1 MLLSGVVAGLAF
13 GIAIGRDW
21 RRLER
26 LQIKWLPVL
35 VLALV
40 ARAVAPFFPFFP
52 VGIGLYLL
60 GIAFTAAFAVA
71 NWRLPGAPLVALGS
85 LLNLIVSSANGAMPV
100 DVDLLRAAGGRPA
113 DDALHEAIN
122 DTSILPLLADI
133 IIVPF
138 VRAAYSIGDV
148 LIAIGGFLLPFV
160 TLTRR

>member
-1 MLLSGVVAGLAF
+1 MLLSGVIAGLTF

-40 ARAVAPFFPFFP
+40 ARAVAPFFPLALA
-52 VGIGLYLL
+52 LYLI
-60 GIAFTAAFAVA
+60 GIALTAVFAAA

-85 LLNLIVSSANGAMPV
+85 LLNLMVIVVNGAMPV
-100 DVDLLRAAGGRPA
+100 DVDLLQAGGGRPP
-113 DDALHEAIN
+113 DDSLHEALN
-122 DTSILPLLADI
+122 AATVLPLLADI

-148 LIAIGGFLLPFV
+148 LIAFGGFLLPFV

>member
-13 GIAIGRDW
+13 GVAVGRDW

-26 LQIKWLPVL
+26 LQVRWLAVL
-35 VLALV
+35 VVALV
-40 ARAVAPFFPFFP
+40 ARAVAPFSPLALATYL
-52 VGIGLYLL
+52 VGIALTTV
-60 GIAFTAAFAVA
+60 FAAV

-85 LLNLIVSSANGAMPV
+85 LLNVIVIMANGAMPV
-100 DVDLLRAAGGRPA
+100 DVDLLRAAGGRVP
-113 DDALHEAIN
+113 DDALHE
-122 DTSILPLLADI
+122 SISDGSVLSFLADV

>member
-1 MLLSGVVAGLAF
+1 MLLSGVVAGLAL
-13 GIAIGRDW
+13 GIAIGREW

-40 ARAVAPFFPFFP
+40 ARAIAPLGPFALP
-52 VGIGLYLL
+52 LDLL
-60 GIAFTAAFAVA
+60 GIALTCALAAA
-71 NWRLPGAPLVALGS
+71 NWRLPGAPLIAIGS
-85 LLNLIVSSANGAMPV
+85 LLNLAVIVANGAMPV
-100 DVDLLRAAGGRPA
+100 DVDALGAAGSRLR
-113 DDALHEAIN
+113 DDALHEPLN
-122 DTSILPLLADI
+122 DHSILPILADI

-148 LIAIGGFLLPFV
+148 FIAIGGFLVPFV

>member
-1 MLLSGVVAGLAF
+1 MLLSGVIAGLAF

-21 RRLER
+21 RRLDR

-40 ARAVAPFFPFFP
+40 ARAVAPFFPI
-52 VGIGLYLL
+52 GIALYLL

-71 NWRLPGAPLVALGS
+71 NWRLPGAPLIALGS

-100 DVDLLRAAGGRPA
+100 DVELLRAAGGRPP
-113 DDALHEAIN
+113 DDELHEAIN

-148 LIAIGGFLLPFV
+148 FIAIGGFLLPFV

>member
-1 MLLSGVVAGLAF
+1 MLLSGVIAGLTF

-40 ARAVAPFFPFFP
+40 ARAVAPFFPLALA
-52 VGIGLYLL
+52 LYLIGVAL
-60 GIAFTAAFAVA
+60 TALFAAA
-71 NWRLPGAPLVALGS
+71 NWRLPGAPLVAIGS
-85 LLNLIVSSANGAMPV
+85 LLNLMAMPV
-100 DVDLLRAAGGRPA
+100 DVDLLQAGGGRPP
-113 DDALHEAIN
+113 DDSLHEALN
-122 DTSILPLLADI
+122 AATVLPLLADI

-148 LIAIGGFLLPFV
+148 LIAFGGFLLPFV

>member
-1 MLLSGVVAGLAF
+1 MLLSGVIVGLAF

-21 RRLER
+21 RQLER
-26 LQIKWLPVL
+26 LQILWIPVL

-40 ARAVAPFFPFFP
+40 ARAVAPFAPFPL
-52 VGIGLYLL
+52 GLDLL
-60 GIAFTAAFAVA
+60 GIALTTAFAAA

-85 LLNLIVSSANGAMPV
+85 LLNLVVIMLNGAMPV
-100 DVDLLRAAGGRPA
+100 DVEMLAAAGGRLL
-113 DDALHEAIN
+113 DDAIHEPLT
-122 DTSILPLLADI
+122 DRSVLPIFADV

-148 LIAIGGFLLPFV
+148 FIAIGGFLLPFV

>member
-1 MLLSGVVAGLAF
+1 MLLSGVVAGLAL

-21 RRLER
+21 RRLDR
-26 LQIKWLPVL
+26 LQVKWLPVL

-40 ARAVAPFFPFFP
+40 ARAIAPLAPFAL
-52 VGIGLYLL
+52 GLDLL
-60 GIAFTAAFAVA
+60 GIALTTAFGAA

-85 LLNLIVSSANGAMPV
+85 LLNLIVIVLNGAMPV
-100 DVDLLRAAGGRPA
+100 DVELLGAAGARLRA
-113 DDALHEAIN
+113 DALHEPLS
-122 DTSILPLLADI
+122 DRSVLPILADI

-148 LIAIGGFLLPFV
+148 FIAIGGFLLPFV

>member
-1 MLLSGVVAGLAF
+1 MLLSGVIAGLAL

-21 RRLER
+21 RRLDR

-35 VLALV
+35 VLALG
-40 ARAVAPFFPFFP
+40 ARATAPLVPFAL
-52 VGIGLYLL
+52 GLDLL
-60 GIAFTAAFAVA
+60 GIALTTAFAAA

-85 LLNLIVSSANGAMPV
+85 LLNLIVIMLNGAMPV
-100 DVDLLRAAGGRPA
+100 DVELLAAAGGRLRE
-113 DDALHEAIN
+113 DALHEPLN
-122 DTSILPLLADI
+122 DGSVLPILADI

>member
-1 MLLSGVVAGLAF
+1 MLLSGVIAGLAF

-26 LQIKWLPVL
+26 LQIQWLPVL

-40 ARAVAPFFPFFP
+40 ARAVAPFAPFPL
-52 VGIGLYLL
+52 GLDVL
-60 GIAFTAAFAVA
+60 GIALTTVFAAA

-85 LLNLIVSSANGAMPV
+85 LLNLIVILLNGAMPV
-100 DVDLLRAAGGRPA
+100 DVELLAAAGGHLR
-113 DDALHEAIN
+113 DDALHEPLS
-122 DTSILPLLADI
+122 DQSFLPVLADI

-148 LIAIGGFLLPFV
+148 FIAIGGFLLPFV

>member
-13 GIAIGRDW
+13 GIAVGRDW
-21 RRLER
+21 HRLEQ
-26 LQIKWLPVL
+26 LQIKWLPLL

-40 ARAVAPFFPFFP
+40 ARAAAPFVPFALA
-52 VGIGLYLL
+52 LYLL
-60 GIAFTAAFAVA
+60 GIALTTAFAAA

-85 LLNLIVSSANGAMPV
+85 LLNLVVIVANGAMPV
-100 DVDLLRAAGGRPA
+100 DVELLKAAGGRLPQ
-113 DDALHEAIN
+113 DALHEFISN
-122 DTSILPLLADI
+122 QSVLPILADI

-148 LIAIGGFLLPFV
+148 FIAIGGFLLPFV

>member
-1 MLLSGVVAGLAF
+1 MLLSGVVAGLAL

-21 RRLER
+21 RRLDR
-26 LQIKWLPVL
+26 LQVKWLPVL

-40 ARAVAPFFPFFP
+40 ARAIAPLAPFPL
-52 VGIGLYLL
+52 GLDLL
-60 GIAFTAAFAVA
+60 GITMTTVFAIA

-85 LLNLIVSSANGAMPV
+85 FLNLIVILVNGAMPV
-100 DVDLLRAAGGRPA
+100 DVELLGAAGGRLR
-113 DDALHEAIN
+113 DDAIHEPLN
-122 DTSILPLLADI
+122 DSSVLPLLADI

-148 LIAIGGFLLPFV
+148 FIAIGGFLLPFV

>member
-1 MLLSGVVAGLAF
+1 MLLSGVIAGLAF

-40 ARAVAPFFPFFP
+40 ARAAAPFAPLALA
-52 VGIGLYLL
+52 LYVA
-60 GIAFTAAFAVA
+60 GIALTAAFAVA
-71 NWRLPGAPLVALGS
+71 NWRLPGAPLIALGS
-85 LLNLIVSSANGAMPV
+85 LLNLIVIVVNGAMPV
-100 DVDLLRAAGGRPA
+100 DVELLQAAGGRLPN
-113 DDALHEAIN
+113 DTLHEAMG
-122 DTSILPLLADI
+122 DGSILLVLADI

-138 VRAAYSIGDV
+138 IRAAYSIGDV
-148 LIAIGGFLLPFV
+148 FIAIGGFLLPFV

>member
-26 LQIKWLPVL
+26 LQIMWLPIL
-35 VLALV
+35 VIAQV
-40 ARAVAPFFPFFP
+40 ARAIAPLAPFAL
-52 VGIGLYLL
+52 GLDVL
-60 GIAFTAAFAVA
+60 GIALTAAFAAA

-85 LLNLIVSSANGAMPV
+85 LLNLIVILVNGAMPV
-100 DVDLLRAAGGRPA
+100 DVELLGAAGGRLR
-113 DDALHEAIN
+113 DDAIHEPMT
-122 DTSILPLLADI
+122 DGSVLPILADI

-148 LIAIGGFLLPFV
+148 FIAIGGFLLPFV

>member
-1 MLLSGVVAGLAF
+1 MLLSGVIAGLAF

-40 ARAVAPFFPFFP
+40 ARAVAPFFPI
-52 VGIGLYLL
+52 GIALYLL

-71 NWRLPGAPLVALGS
+71 NWRLPGAPLIALGS

-100 DVDLLRAAGGRPA
+100 DVELLRAAGGRPP